1 MVNNEDKKLELRYGI
16 LKNKEK
22 LLGTIRRL
30 EKQEIWIQP
39 FPSWSILC
47 KELIEYAV
55 CLALEDFKQNKNI
68 ARKLNVEILLRFSG
82 VDQIRDAIRKF
93 DINEGEEITLVILNN
108 KENIQDVKEVFRND
122 SVEDI
127 RKHSKITPI
136 LSKIKALYGFTGRYL
151 KSVRKGRQITERESI
166 IRAVRE
172 QIGALLI
179 K

>member
-1 MVNNEDKKLELRYGI
+1 MVNKEEKRLELRYGI

-22 LLGTIRRL
+22 LLRTIRRL

-82 VDQIRDAIRKF
+82 VDQIKDAIRKF

-108 KENIQDVKEVFRND
+108 REEIQDVKESFRTI
-122 SVEDI
+122 SMKDI
-127 RKHSKITPI
+127 RENSKVKPD

-151 KSVRKGRQITERESI
+151 KSISEGRQITERESV
-166 IRAVRE
+166 IRAIRE
-172 QIGALLI
+172 QIGVLLI